1 MAAESGT
8 GMRGAL
14 RAIAGG
20 CLATGLVLIAEQVLA
35 ADLFHRQR
43 QLGGPPAYEELD
55 DLGSPPLPRYFP
67 REGGES
73 DVVVV
78 ERQKRIVRGCRP
90 RRVPIPT
97 DAPDDPS
104 YVGSTYGLGKPS
116 YYGFVPALGVDD
128 PFGRPVLPYCR

>member
-1 MAAESGT
+1 
-8 GMRGAL
+8 MRGAL

-20 CLATGLVLIAEQVLA
+20 CLATGLVLIAGKAPA
-35 ADLFHRQR
+35 ADLFERQR
-43 QLGGPPAYEELD
+43 HPGVPPPYQDLDEPGP
-55 DLGSPPLPRYFP
+55 PPLPRYFP
-67 REGGES
+67 RDGGES

-78 ERQKRIVRGCRP
+78 ERPTRIARGCRP

-116 YYGFVPALGVDD
+116 YYGFVPALGIDD